1 MTATRNGSAGG
12 VNRREML
19 SAMARW
25 TVPTVVSIALSARVL
40 EAKASC
46 PPCQRKVGGRCRAC
60 STSSILNCQCEPCL
74 GPPYC
79 SSAFTAAPSGAPGGL
94 QAAPLGGGSPSTA
107 TPQANRSLYEALR
120 VRPQGA
126 APGALPQ
133 PLYRDPFGVAK
144 TRSPLAPGLYERL
157 RPDTSGL
164 WRRP

>member
-1 MTATRNGSAGG
+1 VTATRNGSTGS

-60 STSSILNCQCEPCL
+60 ATSQILNCQCEPCL

-79 SSAFTAAPSGAPGGL
+79 SSGLMAAPSGAQGL
-94 QAAPLGGGSPSTA
+94 QVAPLGTSPSTGA
-107 TPQANRSLYEALR
+107 TPQANRSLYDALR
-120 VRPQGA
+120 VRPQST
-126 APGALPQ
+126 PGALQQ
-133 PLYRDPFGVAK
+133 PLYRDPFGVEK

>member
-1 MTATRNGSAGG
+1 MTASQNGNAGG

-60 STSSILNCQCEPCL
+60 ATSQMLNCQCEPCL

-79 SSAFTAAPSGAPGGL
+79 SGAASLNAAPSGLQGL
-94 QAAPLGGGSPSTA
+94 QVAPSGGGA
-107 TPQANRSLYEALR
+107 TSAAGQSANRSLYEALR
-120 VRPQGA
+120 VRPREVGTLQ
-126 APGALPQ
+126 Q
-133 PLYRDPFGVAK
+133 PLYRDPFGVEKA
-144 TRSPLAPGLYERL
+144 RSPLGSGLYERL
-157 RPDTSGL
+157 RPDTTV